1 MTPFILSQI
10 LVGMAIC
17 TDLLSFQGKERKHI
31 LGCLIISSS
40 LISLHF
46 VLLEHWTAAGLGLL
60 AGVRFVTSYFTTSKK
75 AMSFFVCCSLLM
87 GIGTYSGVL
96 SLLSCT
102 GAICNT
108 VGSFCSTDRRMRE
121 MLFLGTGFWLMHNV
135 LAHSPT
141 AVLLECLFLSS
152 NIVGYYRY
160 YIARTPRVG
169 TFPQ

>member
-1 MTPFILSQI
+1 MTPFLLSQI

-17 TDLLSFQGKERKHI
+17 TDLLSFQGKGRKHI
-31 LGCLIISSS
+31 LVCLIISSS

-60 AGVRFVTSYFTTSKK
+60 AGIRFVTSYFTTSKK
-75 AMSFFVCCSLLM
+75 AMSVFVCCSLLI
-87 GIGTYSGVL
+87 GIVTYSGVL

-108 VGSFCSTDRRMRE
+108 VGSFCSTDRRMRKI
-121 MLFLGTGFWLMHNV
+121 MFLGTCFWLTHNI

-160 YIARTPRVG
+160 YVVRPAQTG
-169 TFPQ
+169 TFSH

>member
-1 MTPFILSQI
+1 MLSQI

-17 TDLLSFQGKERKHI
+17 TDLLSFQGKERRHI
-31 LGCLIISSS
+31 LVCLIISSS
-40 LISLHF
+40 LIALHF

-60 AGVRFVTSYFTTSKK
+60 AGVRFSTSYFTTSKK
-75 AMSFFVCCSLLM
+75 AMSIFVCCSLLV
-87 GIGTYSGVL
+87 GICTYSGVL

-108 VGSFCSTDRRMRE
+108 LGSFCSTDRRMRE
-121 MLFLGTGFWLMHNV
+121 MMFLGTCFWITHNV

-160 YIARTPRVG
+160 YIVRTARAA
-169 TFPQ
+169 TFLN